1 MREVARLV
9 TLVERD
15 DPAAVAERAAPLA
28 AIEIQPARAR
38 RRVHRRARRRQV
50 HAARRARLG
59 ARGRRRIA
67 ASRSSPSIP
76 SSAVTGGALL
86 GDRTRIR
93 VPEGRVFFRSQ
104 ASQAESGGL
113 APTTYP
119 VVRVLRRLFDLV
131 LVETLGVGQ
140 SEDDIRHVADAT
152 YLLLQPLAGDSVQH
166 LKAGMMEAPDV
177 IVVTKCDVADLAHR
191 ALADLRGAIGL
202 ARPGETIPL
211 HAVSA
216 RTGAGIDDLAAAV
229 AATEAGP
236 EQPHDDWFVTRA
248 VRTAHGR
255 LGAARLAEHG
265 PGPVVHWTS
274 AWPRRSPDRLLR
286 PPEPAASGEPSRS
299 TSVRRSGVPDNEGR
313 DAILALSSLYVVE
326 HIALLSD
333 HPPGGV

>member
-15 DPAAVAERAAPLA
+15 DPAAAAERAAPLA
-28 AIEIQPARAR
+28 KIEANPLAPVVGFTGAPG
-38 RRVHRRARRRQV
+38 VGKSTL
-50 HAARRARLG
+50 LG
-59 ARGRRRIA
+59 ALASSMATTSERRIA
-67 ASRSSPSIP
+67 IVAVDP
-76 SSAVTGGALL
+76 SSAITGGALL

-93 VPEGRVFFRSQ
+93 VPEGRVFIRSQ

-119 VVRVLRRLFDLV
+119 VVRILRRLFDLV

-152 YLLLQPLAGDSVQH
+152 CLLLQPLAGDSVQH
-166 LKAGMMEAPDV
+166 LKAGLMEAPDV

-191 ALADLRGAIGL
+191 ALADLRAAMGL

-216 RTGAGIDDLAAAV
+216 RTGSGIADLAAAV
-229 AATEAGP
+229 AATPAGAERP
-236 EQPHDDWFVTRA
+236 SDDWFIVRA

-255 LGAARLAEHG
+255 LGAARLAERG
-265 PGPVVHWTS
+265 LPTEGS
-274 AWPRRSPDRLLR
+274 LDERLAEAL
-286 PPEPAASGEPSRS
+286 ARS
-299 TSVRRSGVPDNEGR
+299 TS
-313 DAILALSSLYVVE
+313 SSV
-326 HIALLSD
+326 
-333 HPPGGV
+333 

>member
-15 DPAAVAERAAPLA
+15 DPAAVAERAEPLA
-28 AIEIQPARAR
+28 AIESNPLAPVVGFTGAPG
-38 RRVHRRARRRQV
+38 VGKSTL
-50 HAARRARLG
+50 LG
-59 ARGRRRIA
+59 ALASALAAGSDRRIA
-67 ASRSSPSIP
+67 IVAVDP

-93 VPEGRVFFRSQ
+93 VPEGRVFIRSQ

-119 VVRVLRRLFDLV
+119 VVRALRRLFDLV

-166 LKAGMMEAPDV
+166 LKAGLMEAPDA

-216 RTGAGIDDLAAAV
+216 RTGAGIDELAAAV
-229 AATEAGP
+229 AATKAGP
-236 EQPHDDWFVTRA
+236 EQPSDDWFVARA

-255 LGAARLAEHG
+255 VGAARLAEHG
-265 PGPVVHWTS
+265 PVSGRSLDERLAQALARSS
-274 AWPRRSPDRLLR
+274 A
-286 PPEPAASGEPSRS
+286 
-299 TSVRRSGVPDNEGR
+299 
-313 DAILALSSLYVVE
+313 SS
-326 HIALLSD
+326 A
-333 HPPGGV
+333 

>member
-15 DPAAVAERAAPLA
+15 DPAAAAERAASLRAIEANPLA
-28 AIEIQPARAR
+28 PVVGFTGAPG
-38 RRVHRRARRRQV
+38 VGKSTL
-50 HAARRARLG
+50 LG
-59 ARGRRRIA
+59 ALASSLAAASERRIA
-67 ASRSSPSIP
+67 IVAVDP
-76 SSAVTGGALL
+76 SSAITGGALL

-93 VPEGRVFFRSQ
+93 VPEGRVFIRSQ

-166 LKAGMMEAPDV
+166 LKAGLMEAPDA
-177 IVVTKCDVADLAHR
+177 IVVTKCDVADLAQP
-191 ALADLRGAIGL
+191 AVADLRAAIGL

-211 HAVSA
+211 HVVSA
-216 RTGAGIDDLAAAV
+216 RTGAGIADLAAAV
-229 AATEAGP
+229 ACATARAERAGD
-236 EQPHDDWFVTRA
+236 EWFIARA

-255 LGAARLAEHG
+255 IGAARLAERG
-265 PGPVVHWTS
+265 LPSSGSLDERLAEALARS
-274 AWPRRSPDRLLR
+274 A
-286 PPEPAASGEPSRS
+286 
-299 TSVRRSGVPDNEGR
+299 
-313 DAILALSSLYVVE
+313 SSS
-326 HIALLSD
+326 A
-333 HPPGGV
+333 

>member
-1 MREVARLV
+1 MRDVARLV

-15 DPAAVAERAAPLA
+15 DPAAAAERAAPLA
-28 AIEIQPARAR
+28 AIEANPLAPVVGFTGAPGVGKSTLLGALTSSLAETPD
-38 RRVHRRARRRQV
+38 RRVAIV
-50 HAARRARLG
+50 AVD
-59 ARGRRRIA
+59 
-67 ASRSSPSIP
+67 P

-93 VPEGRVFFRSQ
+93 VPEGRVFIRSQ

-166 LKAGMMEAPDV
+166 LKAGLMEAPDV

-191 ALADLRGAIGL
+191 ALADLRAAMGL

-216 RTGAGIDDLAAAV
+216 RTGAGVADLAAAV
-229 AATEAGP
+229 AATRAGP
-236 EQPHDDWFVTRA
+236 ERPSDDWFITRA
-248 VRTAHGR
+248 VRAAHGR

-265 PGPVVHWTS
+265 LPQSGSLDERLAAALARSVSS
-274 AWPRRSPDRLLR
+274 A
-286 PPEPAASGEPSRS
+286 
-299 TSVRRSGVPDNEGR
+299 
-313 DAILALSSLYVVE
+313 
-326 HIALLSD
+326 
-333 HPPGGV
+333 

>member
-15 DPAAVAERAAPLA
+15 DPDAVAERAAPLA
-28 AIEIQPARAR
+28 AIESNPPAPVVGFTGAPG
-38 RRVHRRARRRQV
+38 VGKSTL
-50 HAARRARLG
+50 LG
-59 ARGRRRIA
+59 ALASSLAAGSERRIA
-67 ASRSSPSIP
+67 IVAVDP

-93 VPEGRVFFRSQ
+93 VPERRVFIRSQ

-166 LKAGMMEAPDV
+166 LKAGLMEAPDV

-191 ALADLRGAIGL
+191 GAGRP
-202 ARPGETIPL
+202 ARCDRPGPAGRDDPVARGQRTDGCR
-211 HAVSA
+211 HRRAGRRGRRDA
-216 RTGAGIDDLAAAV
+216 GRTGA
-229 AATEAGP
+229 
-236 EQPHDDWFVTRA
+236 
-248 VRTAHGR
+248 
-255 LGAARLAEHG
+255 AARRLVRDARRPDG
-265 PGPVVHWTS
+265 ARPARCRAPGRTRPGFRWFAGRAPGRGARPILPFVRLSPPHPAS
-274 AWPRRSPDRLLR
+274 RPAPRRCAAPASSTTSFAMPSSRL
-286 PPEPAASGEPSRS
+286 PSIRC
-299 TSVRRSGVPDNEGR
+299 R
-313 DAILALSSLYVVE
+313 A
-326 HIALLSD
+326 
-333 HPPGGV
+333 

>member
-28 AIEIQPARAR
+28 AIESNPLAPVVGFTGAPG
-38 RRVHRRARRRQV
+38 VGKSTL
-50 HAARRARLG
+50 LG
-59 ARGRRRIA
+59 ALASALAAGSDRRIA
-67 ASRSSPSIP
+67 IVAVDP

-93 VPEGRVFFRSQ
+93 VPEGRVFIRSQ

-152 YLLLQPLAGDSVQH
+152 YLLLQPLAGDTVQH
-166 LKAGMMEAPDV
+166 LKAGLMEAPDV

-265 PGPVVHWTS
+265 PGSGGSLDERLAEALARSSPSS
-274 AWPRRSPDRLLR
+274 A
-286 PPEPAASGEPSRS
+286 
-299 TSVRRSGVPDNEGR
+299 
-313 DAILALSSLYVVE
+313 
-326 HIALLSD
+326 
-333 HPPGGV
+333 

>member
-28 AIEIQPARAR
+28 AIESNPLAPVVGFTGAPG
-38 RRVHRRARRRQV
+38 VGKSTL
-50 HAARRARLG
+50 LG
-59 ARGRRRIA
+59 ALASALAAGSDRRIA
-67 ASRSSPSIP
+67 IVAVDP

-93 VPEGRVFFRSQ
+93 VPEGRVFIRSQ

-119 VVRVLRRLFDLV
+119 VVRALRRLFDLV

-166 LKAGMMEAPDV
+166 LKAGLMEAPDV

-229 AATEAGP
+229 AATKAGP
-236 EQPHDDWFVTRA
+236 EQPSDDWFVARA

-255 LGAARLAEHG
+255 VGAARLAEHG
-265 PGPVVHWTS
+265 PVSGRSLDERLAEALARSS
-274 AWPRRSPDRLLR
+274 A
-286 PPEPAASGEPSRS
+286 
-299 TSVRRSGVPDNEGR
+299 
-313 DAILALSSLYVVE
+313 SS
-326 HIALLSD
+326 A
-333 HPPGGV
+333 

>member
-28 AIEIQPARAR
+28 AIESNPLAPIVGFTGAPG
-38 RRVHRRARRRQV
+38 VGKSTL
-50 HAARRARLG
+50 LG
-59 ARGRRRIA
+59 ALASALAAGSDRRIA
-67 ASRSSPSIP
+67 IVAVDP

-93 VPEGRVFFRSQ
+93 VPEGRVFIRSQ
-104 ASQAESGGL
+104 ASRAESGGL

-166 LKAGMMEAPDV
+166 LKAGLMEAPDV
-177 IVVTKCDVADLAHR
+177 IVVTKCDVTELARH
-191 ALADLRGAIGL
+191 ALAELRSAIGL
-202 ARPGETIPL
+202 ARPGETVPL

-216 RTGAGIDDLAAAV
+216 RTGAGIAELAGVV
-229 AATEAGP
+229 AASPAGP
-236 EQPHDDWFVTRA
+236 ERSRDDWFILRTVRGA
-248 VRTAHGR
+248 VGR
-255 LGAARLAEHG
+255 RGAALLDERGLPATGSLDERLAE
-265 PGPVVHWTS
+265 
-274 AWPRRSPDRLLR
+274 ALARS
-286 PPEPAASGEPSRS
+286 SSPS
-299 TSVRRSGVPDNEGR
+299 
-313 DAILALSSLYVVE
+313 
-326 HIALLSD
+326 
-333 HPPGGV
+333 

>member
-15 DPAAVAERAAPLA
+15 DPAAVAERNGPLA
-28 AIEIQPARAR
+28 AIEANPLAPVVGFTGAPG
-38 RRVHRRARRRQV
+38 VGKSTL
-50 HAARRARLG
+50 LG
-59 ARGRRRIA
+59 ALASALAVGADRRIA
-67 ASRSSPSIP
+67 IVAVDP

-93 VPEGRVFFRSQ
+93 VPEGRVFIRSQ

-140 SEDDIRHVADAT
+140 SEADISHVADAT

-166 LKAGMMEAPDV
+166 LKAGLMETPDAM
-177 IVVTKCDVADLAHR
+177 VVTKCDVADLAHR
-191 ALADLRGAIGL
+191 ALADLQGAIGL

-229 AATEAGP
+229 AATAAGP
-236 EQPHDDWFVTRA
+236 EEPHDDWFVTRA

-255 LGAARLAEHG
+255 RGAARLAALGLVSGGSLDERLAAALARSSS
-265 PGPVVHWTS
+265 S
-274 AWPRRSPDRLLR
+274 A
-286 PPEPAASGEPSRS
+286 
-299 TSVRRSGVPDNEGR
+299 
-313 DAILALSSLYVVE
+313 
-326 HIALLSD
+326 
-333 HPPGGV
+333 

>member
-28 AIEIQPARAR
+28 AIESNALAPVVGFTGAPG
-38 RRVHRRARRRQV
+38 VGKSTL
-50 HAARRARLG
+50 LG
-59 ARGRRRIA
+59 AVASALAAGSDRRIA
-67 ASRSSPSIP
+67 IVAVDP

-93 VPEGRVFFRSQ
+93 VPEGRVFVRSQ

-119 VVRVLRRLFDLV
+119 VVRALRRLFDLV

-152 YLLLQPLAGDSVQH
+152 YLLLQPLAGDTVQH
-166 LKAGMMEAPDV
+166 LKAGLMEAPDV

-191 ALADLRGAIGL
+191 ALAELRGAIGL

-216 RTGAGIDDLAAAV
+216 RSGTGIDELAAAV
-229 AATEAGP
+229 AATKAGP
-236 EQPHDDWFVTRA
+236 EQPHDDWFVTRT
-248 VRTAHGR
+248 VRAAHGR
-255 LGAARLAEHG
+255 LGAARLAELDAG
-265 PGPVVHWTS
+265 SGGSLDERLAQALARSSPSS
-274 AWPRRSPDRLLR
+274 A
-286 PPEPAASGEPSRS
+286 
-299 TSVRRSGVPDNEGR
+299 
-313 DAILALSSLYVVE
+313 
-326 HIALLSD
+326 
-333 HPPGGV
+333 